1 MKKYNTI
8 FVISVFVYLLLALAA
23 WLGVVRPETGRNNQY
38 KIEINRTY
46 HSLSTGLDVDRLDL
60 RSCQYL
66 KKVSF
71 LPAAALEDEGSAN
84 DFYAADNQLSMEIRS
99 LFVNKHFEG
108 LLRFD
113 YKEPLFETR
122 GLLIFIQI
130 CLAVMEIFL
139 LGILLYLKYQL
150 VLPFSRL
157 SRIPKELAEGHLT
170 GIVKEEKSRFFGQ
183 FIWGIGQLK
192 DALYISRKRQLELE
206 MEKKKL
212 LLSLSHDI
220 KTPLNNIKLYAKA
233 LEQNLYEDESKR
245 LHAAHQIGEKAGQI
259 ENYVEEIIRNSRE
272 DILDI
277 EVKYS
282 EFYVE
287 DLINRVLD
295 TYKEKCRLRL
305 IELKINDYE
314 NILLKGDLERA
325 VEVFENLFEN
335 AFKYGDGRAIEIS
348 FYEEDYCPLIR
359 VFNTGES
366 VTDNDFNHLFES
378 FYRGS
383 NSGGIQGNGLG
394 LYICR
399 EIMRKMHG
407 EIFAQR
413 EENGMAFVLVFSG
426 E

>member
-8 FVISVFVYLLLALAA
+8 LIVSVFAYLMLALAA
-23 WLGVVRPETGRNNQY
+23 WMGISKLEMSRDKQY
-38 KIEINRTY
+38 KIEINRAY
-46 HSLSTGLDVDRLDL
+46 HSLSTGTGVDKLDL

-71 LPAAALEDEGSAN
+71 LPAASLEDESSTDA
-84 DFYAADNQLSMEIRS
+84 FYRADNQLSMDTRS
-99 LFVNKHFEG
+99 LFVDGHFKG

-113 YKEPLFETR
+113 FEEPLFETR
-122 GLLIFIQI
+122 SLLIFVQI
-130 CLAVMEIFL
+130 CLAAMGIFL
-139 LGILLYLKYQL
+139 VGILLYLKYQII
-150 VLPFSRL
+150 LPFSRL
-157 SRIPKELAEGHLT
+157 SRMPKELAEGHLT
-170 GIVKEEKSRFFGQ
+170 GVVKEEKSRFFGQ
-183 FIWGIGQLK
+183 FVWGIGQLK

-206 MEKKKL
+206 MEKKKM

-233 LEQNLYEDESKR
+233 LEQNLYENESKR

-305 IELKINDYE
+305 IGLNINNYE

-359 VFNTGES
+359 IFNTGEP